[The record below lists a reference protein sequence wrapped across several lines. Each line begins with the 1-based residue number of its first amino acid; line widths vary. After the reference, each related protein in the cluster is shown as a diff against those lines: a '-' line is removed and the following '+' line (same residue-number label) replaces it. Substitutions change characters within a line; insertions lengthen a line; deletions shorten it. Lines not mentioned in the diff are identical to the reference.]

1 MSLHRNFCIGK
12 YPQGDENTSKVGVD
26 RWLCH
31 ERIIDITIN
40 QTKLLL
46 ENVLKNVKELAA
58 ELNFSEHFTLHKYFK
73 QHTEI
78 APQEYRASNSCASKY
93 IMFFVLPTHCL
104 PADNFYFTTSFFC
117 IASVPCSRYHFCIS
131 LVMRTTS
138 MISCSSFRVSA
149 VSL

>member
-1 MSLHRNFCIGK
+1 MERLLCQYADIYACRCIEIFCIGK

-93 IMFFVLPTHCL
+93 IMLFRPTDTL
-104 PADNFYFTTSFFC
+104 S
-117 IASVPCSRYHFCIS
+117 SR
-131 LVMRTTS
+131 R
-138 MISCSSFRVSA
+138 
-149 VSL
+149 